1 MTTMLG
7 AFGRSSGRAVTT
19 MTMTTKMTRAMSS
32 AHKPVAIFLN
42 CSRLDYDRK
51 LDFSRLQE
59 ICDFRRN
66 DQDYVTD
73 PEQLVQLVTDA
84 QAEIVITKEMQLPK
98 DCVQRFPE
106 SVKLLCEA
114 GTGYNNIPIP
124 TAREKGITVC
134 NIPTY
139 STEAVAHM
147 AITYIMNLSVHMLQ
161 QQAMLQRGDRSNFT
175 GPFTLPLME
184 LGDKTLGLV
193 GGGGMIG
200 SKVADIA
207 LALGMNIIISSRAG
221 TLPDDH
227 RLANDPRIRVV
238 SKVDDLLEESDFVS
252 LHTPLNDQTRGTFG
266 RAQIS
271 KMKPTA
277 FLVNT
282 SRGAVCNEPELME
295 CLKEGMIAGAGL
307 DVTATEPPAIDSEI
321 WDLPNVW
328 LSPHIG
334 WRRIETRQR
343 LVNMTYDNIVA
354 YCISKSPDDYIN
366 VVS

>member
-1 MTTMLG
+1 
-7 AFGRSSGRAVTT
+7 
-19 MTMTTKMTRAMSS
+19 
-32 AHKPVAIFLN
+32 
-42 CSRLDYDRK
+42 
-51 LDFSRLQE
+51 
-59 ICDFRRN
+59 
-66 DQDYVTD
+66 
-73 PEQLVQLVTDA
+73 
-84 QAEIVITKEMQLPK
+84 
-98 DCVQRFPE
+98 
-106 SVKLLCEA
+106 
-114 GTGYNNIPIP
+114 
-124 TAREKGITVC
+124 
-134 NIPTY
+134 
-139 STEAVAHM
+139 
-147 AITYIMNLSVHMLQ
+147 
-161 QQAMLQRGDRSNFT
+161 
-175 GPFTLPLME
+175 
-184 LGDKTLGLV
+184 
-193 GGGGMIG
+193 
-200 SKVADIA
+200 
-207 LALGMNIIISSRAG
+207 
-221 TLPDDH
+221 
-227 RLANDPRIRVV
+227 
-238 SKVDDLLEESDFVS
+238 